1 MDHTPGQ
8 RQFQDIE
15 KARIYY
21 MGKKGWSLEYFEER
35 MASAPTLQEKYAN
48 PNRKFFIKYAK
59 AHNIALAS
67 HDDASIEHVQQA
79 VQEGLQICEFP
90 TTVAAAKEAHEKG
103 LAVIMGAPNMV
114 RGGSHSGNVAAVE
127 LAKLGY
133 LDILSSDYVPASLL
147 SAAFK
152 LMEQADFTIDQA
164 VSCVSTNS
172 AKAIGF
178 EDRGSIEVG
187 LKADIIQ
194 VQPIALENGTIHPLV
209 RSVWRSGQKVL

>member
-1 MDHTPGQ
+1 M
-8 RQFQDIE
+8 
-15 KARIYY
+15 RI
-21 MGKKGWSLEYFEER
+21 S
-35 MASAPTLQEKYAN
+35 
-48 PNRKFFIKYAK
+48 
-59 AHNIALAS
+59 
-67 HDDASIEHVQQA
+67 
-79 VQEGLQICEFP
+79 

-133 LDILSSDYVPASLL
+133 LDVLSSDYVPASLL